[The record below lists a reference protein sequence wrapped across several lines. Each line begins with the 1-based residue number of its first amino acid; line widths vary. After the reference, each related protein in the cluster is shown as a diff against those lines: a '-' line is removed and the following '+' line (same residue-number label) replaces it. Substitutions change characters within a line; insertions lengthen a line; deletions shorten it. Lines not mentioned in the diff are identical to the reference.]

1 MYNSCI
7 YEHQKGEAF
16 PRLKP
21 HESGHL
27 VYVCVHVSCSVSFFP
42 FFFSFTLY
50 FNPFNL
56 YSPFF
61 SPLPVHTCVS
71 SDQTE
76 FRRGGGANQ

>member
-61 SPLPVHTCVS
+61 FPPSCAYMCL
-71 SDQTE
+71 Q
-76 FRRGGGANQ
+76 